1 MMTAKVLYF
10 FLLIILSI
18 TSSCENTFR
27 SQAQNTQYQEI
38 YLDQFKLTYFK
49 QLLKKSYNNSNAILE
64 IIGNDHSGFTEA
76 VLSEQDFKIIDSL
89 TTLDN
94 QRLIVDSSE
103 SHLRVEGAQGKRPL
117 GFIMDRLTSKWLD
130 SLAKSRL
137 KLSSVSYSWND

>member
-18 TSSCENTFR
+18 TSSCENTLR

-49 QLLKKSYNNSNAILE
+49 QLLKKSYNNSNTILE
-64 IIGNDHSGFTEA
+64 IIGNDHSGFTEP

-94 QRLIVDSSE
+94 QRLIADSSE